1 MIAVYCETP
10 FQLIVALNVAYEF
23 LEEEEKIDLYI
34 VKDMFNSTNQF
45 CVHTNHKRIN
55 NVFYVRRTLP
65 RRNVFTRI
73 KQRLQYRKDRVL
85 HIYTEADGKKFP
97 KYRLIIS
104 IKYNAILKYMCKHL
118 VKGGKVYFTEEGIG
132 EYLCGNEND
141 IIEEQ
146 RIHQYVGGRY
156 LLLPELALDK
166 KSVVLYRNPYLN
178 DKEEFKDILKS
189 IFSYEKEVE
198 KYSRLIIFEQP
209 FVKDYQRQEYDS
221 LLNELYKELY
231 LIFSETSISI
241 KAHPRTEKKQ
251 NSINMVYGTNPW
263 ECIANDMDDIEERV
277 LITMAS
283 TAVITPKILC
293 NKEPYVIVLI
303 YLMKDFYEYI
313 ENGKVFYE
321 RSIRLFEHVKSLY
334 NTDKFYVPKT
344 MEEYK
349 CILERIKK
357 KS

>member
-65 RRNVFTRI
+65 RRNVITRI
-73 KQRLQYRKDRVL
+73 KQRLRYRKDRVL

-97 KYRLIIS
+97 KYRFIIS

-166 KSVVLYRNPYLN
+166 KSVALYRNPYLN
-178 DKEEFKDILKS
+178 VEEEFKEIFKS
-189 IFSYEKEVE
+189 IFSYENEIKR
-198 KYSRLIIFEQP
+198 YSQLIIFEQP
-209 FVKDYQRQEYDS
+209 FGKDYQRKEYDS
-221 LLNELYKELY
+221 LVDKIYKELNSV
-231 LIFSETSISI
+231 FREKDISI
-241 KAHPRTEKKQ
+241 KAHPRTEKKH
-251 NSINMVYGTNPW
+251 NSTNMIYGTTPW
-263 ECIANDMDDIEERV
+263 ECIVNDMEDIEERV

-283 TAVITPKILC
+283 TAVITPKVLC
-293 NKEPYVIVLI
+293 NKEPCIIVLI
-303 YLMKDFYEYI
+303 YFM
-313 ENGKVFYE
+313 
-321 RSIRLFEHVKSLY
+321 
-334 NTDKFYVPKT
+334 
-344 MEEYK
+344 
-349 CILERIKK
+349 
-357 KS
+357 